1 MDPETFEENDN
12 ETQAT
17 DEENDNETQATD
29 SDWEHRV
36 LCSDGNCIGI
46 IGPDGNCKECG
57 KKYEGT
63 LPEDHFAA
71 KESPLE
77 DDESPEKGDQPIEEE
92 SSREIAEPNETDGPI
107 NDDDWQ
113 NRVLCSDGNCIG
125 VIGPDGKCK
134 ECGKP
139 YEG

>member
-1 MDPETFEENDN
+1 MNHETLDEN
-12 ETQAT
+12 EKEPKQT
-17 DEENDNETQATD
+17 DL
-29 SDWEHRV
+29 DWQHRV
-36 LCSDGNCIGI
+36 LCSDGNCIGV

-63 LPEDHFAA
+63 LPEDHFSD
-71 KESPLE
+71 KEKP
-77 DDESPEKGDQPIEEE
+77 PEETHTPQKDDQPIEEQTAQEATELNE
-92 SSREIAEPNETDGPI
+92 SNEAI

-113 NRVLCSDGNCIG
+113 DRLLCSDGNCIG
-125 VIGPDGKCK
+125 VIGPEGRCK